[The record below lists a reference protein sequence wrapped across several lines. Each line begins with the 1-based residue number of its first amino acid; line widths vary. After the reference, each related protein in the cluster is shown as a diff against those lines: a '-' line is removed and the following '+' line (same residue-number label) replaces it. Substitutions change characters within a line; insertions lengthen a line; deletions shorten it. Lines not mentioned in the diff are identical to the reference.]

1 MKKIVILIAVLAIA
15 PTLLLTG
22 CTTTPVNAYDEQVLT
37 FSSATKNFNYT
48 GENEDVKTDWT
59 FEAGNGASTS
69 SVFSTSANGL
79 KINTQNAGYAVAS
92 QKVYLKRYAY
102 YKVTYVY
109 DMDSVAEFSTED
121 EYTRWVGMYLGF
133 KEDPSFNTGDKNS
146 EVRHVTSTYKTDTFY
161 FKTDGTK
168 EYNFAIFVGSETE
181 PVSAVVYL
189 KDIQLTRVTEAEVS
203 ENAEA
208 YGFYELKSQVY
219 GQATT
224 LNIAYVIIGAIATL
238 ILAYVAYAI
247 RSRSLAF
254 EGLEKV
260 NNFFDTLKNSKWLGL
275 VISLAIA
282 AVIRLAI
289 MLTETIIAGS
299 DSISSSFFGYDLEEN
314 ATIAGWLAKYS
325 APYLYE
331 YNTTYTTLM
340 PVSLY
345 LSAIA
350 GLISR
355 AFFAMGA
362 EANVVSLT
370 AIAMIKIIGI
380 IADLGAIALI
390 YCIIAKKQGRVGAT
404 IMASFYSLIPMVFA
418 MSSAWGS
425 YESVTAFL
433 LVLAVWFLLNKGS
446 YLGMA
451 ISYFFACMT
460 SVSAIY
466 VCPAVLLYTGY
477 VIYRAIKDKQYVK
490 LIAPIATI
498 VGSLVV
504 FYLISLPF
512 VFNEVAGGDAFVAF
526 TRYIDTLKGQSV
538 YTANAFNF
546 QGLLGN
552 NFKVVGVQSI
562 FVTILYIAFIVVLL
576 GVAYYRSRNRIDLTL
591 IAATCV
597 IAFWTFAN
605 NMSYYS
611 LYVSLPLL
619 FIVSAMIKDAR
630 LYVAFVIYAVLAYVN
645 AAYVYLVAG
654 YTTSGVV
661 AVSNEVTAIVY
672 VMGSLSLVA
681 AVYYVVVVY
690 DILINKKA
698 VEQTAISVPYF
709 EYVKYTALKVIAK
722 LKVGV
727 SKTGAFF
734 QATGEAIKEVSAERK
749 LKRAARKEESDE
761 ENI

>member
-1 MKKIVILIAVLAIA
+1 
-15 PTLLLTG
+15 
-22 CTTTPVNAYDEQVLT
+22 
-37 FSSATKNFNYT
+37 
-48 GENEDVKTDWT
+48 
-59 FEAGNGASTS
+59 
-69 SVFSTSANGL
+69 
-79 KINTQNAGYAVAS
+79 
-92 QKVYLKRYAY
+92 
-102 YKVTYVY
+102 
-109 DMDSVAEFSTED
+109 
-121 EYTRWVGMYLGF
+121 
-133 KEDPSFNTGDKNS
+133 
-146 EVRHVTSTYKTDTFY
+146 
-161 FKTDGTK
+161 
-168 EYNFAIFVGSETE
+168 
-181 PVSAVVYL
+181 
-189 KDIQLTRVTEAEVS
+189 
-203 ENAEA
+203 
-208 YGFYELKSQVY
+208 
-219 GQATT
+219 
-224 LNIAYVIIGAIATL
+224 
-238 ILAYVAYAI
+238 
-247 RSRSLAF
+247 
-254 EGLEKV
+254 
-260 NNFFDTLKNSKWLGL
+260 
-275 VISLAIA
+275 
-282 AVIRLAI
+282 
-289 MLTETIIAGS
+289 
-299 DSISSSFFGYDLEEN
+299 
-314 ATIAGWLAKYS
+314 
-325 APYLYE
+325 
-331 YNTTYTTLM
+331 M

-562 FVTILYIAFIVVLL
+562 FVTILYIAFVVVLL